1 MMEERELKELVS
13 LFEQSSLQVMEIE
26 KKEGALRIRME
37 KGGAQEAAPAAQAA
51 QTAPALQAAGSASA
65 PAPSLQKPEAGL
77 SPNWEKVTAPLVGT
91 FYAAPSP
98 DEPPFVQ
105 VGQQVEKG
113 QVLCLIEAMKMMN
126 ELKSPVSGTIRRICG
141 ENGAL
146 AEFGQVLFEIE
157 TGVAANGSSSHGGT
171 SC

>member
-26 KKEGALRIRME
+26 KKEGALRVRME
-37 KGGAQEAAPAAQAA
+37 KGRLQEMASAEQ
-51 QTAPALQAAGSASA
+51 QTSMRQAAGSESA
-65 PAPSLQKPEAGL
+65 AAPSSQKPAAD
-77 SPNWEKVTAPLVGT
+77 SSADWEKITAPLVGT

-105 VGQQVEKG
+105 EGQRVEQG

-126 ELKSPVSGTIRRICG
+126 ELKSPVSGTIKRICG
-141 ENGAL
+141 ENGGL

-157 TGVAANGSSSHGGT
+157 TGVAAASSMSSGGT